1 MQAVICFES
10 RTSLYNLQLLK
21 LYLCIKNQFSLT
33 VKTVTWLSVHEKN
46 WNSLSTF
53 KKIIV
58 YNDNNCLLW
67 TTKFFIKAK
76 INVQYYIDGKICCRK
91 NVIGVSHSK
100 KNSYKKRDSLVAP
113 KKYRQHFLN
122 SNSMNISVCETSS

>member
-1 MQAVICFES
+1 MKKIGIRSMLS
-10 RTSLYNLQLLK
+10 RK
-21 LYLCIKNQFSLT
+21 LLCIMITIACYEQL
-33 VKTVTWLSVHEKN
+33 
-46 WNSLSTF
+46 
-53 KKIIV
+53 
-58 YNDNNCLLW
+58 YQ
-67 TTKFFIKAK
+67 KFFIKAK

-100 KNSYKKRDSLVAP
+100 KNSYKKKDSLVAP